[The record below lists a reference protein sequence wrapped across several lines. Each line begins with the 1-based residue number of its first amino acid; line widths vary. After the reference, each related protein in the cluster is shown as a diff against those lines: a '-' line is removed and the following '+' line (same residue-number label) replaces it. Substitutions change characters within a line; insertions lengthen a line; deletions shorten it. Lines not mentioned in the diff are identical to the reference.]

1 MEGSALG
8 SESRRGRS
16 GWDRTG
22 DSARRA
28 QFSGLRIPRASP
40 YRRVFLRPGPG
51 SGSALFGVKLYLEK
65 QSDKAPPGPSVLRSL
80 EVEADKKITPVVC
93 AE

>member
-51 SGSALFGVKLYLEK
+51 SGSALFGVKRFL
-65 QSDKAPPGPSVLRSL
+65 DTRSNQTKPHPAL
-80 EVEADKKITPVVC
+80 LFSA
-93 AE
+93 A